1 MAGVGP
7 DLGLASYKIF
17 EDVGGRYVTYTF
29 VRWQA
34 MLDVAEQGFDVINL
48 SLGGLLEFG
57 GGNSSDVA
65 AYRAAEKRVANYMKK
80 RGVTVVASAGNDDVN
95 TNGSLFHFPGDVSG
109 YINVGATVILPA
121 PIYPFEGSYDVR
133 ALYSNYGAALSVVAP
148 GGDWVEGTPYGPW
161 YFMVFSTYVYI
172 DPICAAAWN
181 CDLGWSWA
189 SGTSMAA
196 PHVAGV
202 AGLVKDNNPRLNTNQ
217 IAATIKS
224 TAEDMGDRQQF
235 GHGMVDAYAAVV
247 K

>member
-17 EDVGGRYVTYTF
+17 EDVDGRYVAYTF

-34 MLDVAEQGFDVINL
+34 MIDVANQGFDVINL
-48 SLGGLLEFG
+48 SLGGLLGFG
-57 GGNSSDVA
+57 GGNSSELA
-65 AYRAAEKRVANYMKK
+65 AYRAAEKRVANYMKQH
-80 RGVTVVASAGNDDVN
+80 GVIFVASAGNDGVN
-95 TNGSLFHFPGDVSG
+95 TNGPQFHFPGDVAG

-148 GGDWVEGTPYGPW
+148 GGDWVDGTGYSPW
-161 YFMVFSTYVYI
+161 LFSVFSTYVYI
-172 DPICAAAWN
+172 DPVCAASWN
-181 CDLGWSWA
+181 CPVGFAWA
-189 SGTSMAA
+189 SGTSMAS

-202 AGLVKDNNPRLNTNQ
+202 AGLVKDNSPWLNTNQ
-217 IAATIKS
+217 VAAVITS
-224 TAEDMGDRQQF
+224 SAEDMGDRQQF
-235 GHGMVDAYAAVV
+235 GHGMVDAYAAVT